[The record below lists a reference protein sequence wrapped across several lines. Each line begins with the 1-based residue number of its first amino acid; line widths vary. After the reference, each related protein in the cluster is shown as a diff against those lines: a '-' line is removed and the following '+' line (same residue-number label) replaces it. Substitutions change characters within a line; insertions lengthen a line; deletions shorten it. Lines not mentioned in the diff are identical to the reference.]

1 MVRNPDQSHC
11 ALVFF
16 SSFSSASKGTTPKEG
31 EIVYTPTLDEV
42 RAYARD
48 FSTIPICKT
57 VLADMETPIRLYRR
71 MGKRPYSFLLESA
84 ETPGRWGRY
93 SFIGADPFLVFKST
107 GNQVEV
113 TENGRDR
120 TFQTED
126 PFQTL
131 KGLLQKYRSPRYSGY
146 PPFLGGA
153 VGYTGYEAVTLWE
166 PSVPRKAHP
175 RSRDLHLMF
184 CDRLVIVDHLRQ
196 EWILVAN
203 LHVRAGMDDQA
214 ISRAYGET
222 LAELDRWTKE
232 LLEEE
237 PPLAPLPNVP
247 EEDAADFSRAV
258 SNLSKKE
265 YCDRVV
271 QAKETIRRGDVSQI
285 VPSKR
290 WEWENAPPALEVYR
304 VLRLLNPSPYMYC
317 LSLGDEEVVGASPEL
332 LVRVTDGKI
341 ETRPIAGTRPR
352 GRDAREDADLATEL
366 KQDKKERAEH
376 MMLLDLGRED
386 LGRVCKEG
394 SVQVTEEM
402 TVEHYSHVMH
412 LVSHVTG
419 ELREGVA
426 PLDGFQACFPAGT
439 VSGAPKV
446 RAMQRI
452 AELER
457 DSRGIYAG
465 AIGYFG
471 FSGSLDSCITIRTI
485 HFREGCAWIQ
495 SGGGVVADSDPE
507 KEYEESKNKARGLV
521 YALTLAER
529 LFSPVKG

>member
-1 MVRNPDQSHC
+1 M
-11 ALVFF
+11 
-16 SSFSSASKGTTPKEG
+16 
-31 EIVYTPTLDEV
+31 YTPTLDEV

-57 VLADMETPIRLYRR
+57 VFADMETPIRLYRR
-71 MGKRPYSFLLESA
+71 MKKRPYSFLLESA
-84 ETPGRWGRY
+84 ESSGRWGRY

-107 GNQVEV
+107 GNQVV
-113 TENGRDR
+113 ITEKGKERI
-120 TFQTED
+120 FQTGN
-126 PFQTL
+126 PFQIL
-131 KGLLQKYRSPRYSGY
+131 KELLQRYRSPRYSGY

-153 VGYTGYEAVTLWE
+153 VGYVGYEAVPLLE
-166 PSVPRKAHP
+166 PSIPRKGHP

-203 LHVRAGMDDQA
+203 LHVRPEMDDQA

-222 LAELDRWTKE
+222 LEELDRWTEE

-237 PPLAPLPNVP
+237 APLTPLPTVP
-247 EEDAADFSRAV
+247 EEGAADFSRAV
-258 SNLSKKE
+258 SNLSKEE

-271 QAKETIRRGDVSQI
+271 QAKEYIRRGDVSQI
-285 VPSKR
+285 VPSQR
-290 WEWENAPPALEVYR
+290 WEWKNAPPALEVYR

-317 LSLGDEEVVGASPEL
+317 LSLGDEEVVGSSPEL
-332 LVRVTDGKI
+332 LVRVTDRKI

-352 GRDAREDADLATEL
+352 GRNAPEDAVLAAEL
-366 KQDKKERAEH
+366 KQDEKERAEH
-376 MMLLDLGRED
+376 VMLLDLGRND
-386 LGRVCKEG
+386 LGRVCKNG

-402 TVEHYSHVMH
+402 TVEYYSHVMH

-426 PLDGFQACFPAGT
+426 PLDGLQACFPAGT

-452 AELER
+452 AELEL

-485 HFREGCAWIQ
+485 HFRKGCAWIQ
-495 SGGGVVADSDPE
+495 AGGGVVADSDPE
-507 KEYEESKNKARGLV
+507 KEYEESKNKARGLIR
-521 YALTLAER
+521 ALTLAER
-529 LFSPVKG
+529 LFTPVQG